1 MATSKKLSFIKA
13 ICKELGIEELK
24 EDILIWK
31 ASKFIS
37 KYSTTFY
44 AKKAR
49 DKENKLKKNND
60 SHKYK
65 HWSSFKADK
74 KLLEW
79 LLNKMLKISKINEE
93 IILVLIFWANKK
105 R

>member
-1 MATSKKLSFIKA
+1 MAKSKQLSFIKA

-37 KYSTTFY
+37 KYSTKFY
-44 AKKAR
+44 TKKAR
-49 DKENKLKKNND
+49 DKENRLKKNSN

-65 HWSSFKADK
+65 H
-74 KLLEW
+74 
-79 LLNKMLKISKINEE
+79 
-93 IILVLIFWANKK
+93 
-105 R
+105 